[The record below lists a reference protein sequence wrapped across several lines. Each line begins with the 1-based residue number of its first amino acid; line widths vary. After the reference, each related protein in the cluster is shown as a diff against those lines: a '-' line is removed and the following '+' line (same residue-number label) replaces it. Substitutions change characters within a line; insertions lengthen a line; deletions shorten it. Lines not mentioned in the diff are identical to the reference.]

1 LLIFGTRT
9 IRPISPRGVALF
21 INAIVLASPSFLYST
36 AFAQASSNLAT
47 SNLVTQSDGEAP
59 SPVQVGTVTSPIT
72 SGANPIANP
81 LGTVG
86 STEKLGASVTVVT
99 SNEVSTDLSVPPSIG
114 AQLSAQDKP
123 SKAPEL
129 FTPASKTKANTPKS
143 FVKSAPSG
151 PVEMDL
157 RQLWNELKLNNPQLA
172 SLRES
177 YLSAKATVPQINAPA
192 NPQVGLVWSGMPVNS
207 PFALGGANAPSPQNP
222 NGISSN
228 NAISVA
234 QPFQFPGKKS
244 LAADI
249 ADTNAEALLAQSES
263 TYLQLGAQLSTLY
276 YNTLASQKQLQVLKE
291 SVVRLEMIK
300 NVAKARYANNAA
312 AYVEYLNA
320 QVAQSAAEADQFNLE
335 RQLEV
340 GINNINTLIGRHSR
354 EKLILK
360 GDGRRAMAPV
370 PTLVELE
377 DYAESSH
384 PSLKSSAL
392 QLDAARKG
400 VTLAKKA
407 YLPDFQV
414 IGSSYTPRG
423 PFSAN
428 NGALFYQ
435 FELDLI
441 IPLYFFTKE
450 KYGVEQAMRSQA
462 SAEASDISNRQQVV
476 LAVNSAYAAYQQAKM
491 ATTFL
496 RDRQVPQADAAYK
509 VGLTQYANNGQGFN
523 DLLTAQTQLRNLE
536 VQLALAEANLL
547 QAQATLLVSAGKEP
561 F

>member
-1 LLIFGTRT
+1 MIGKHK
-9 IRPISPRGVALF
+9 IRVA
-21 INAIVLASPSFLYST
+21 NTMKGIVPWMFASLAFSV
-36 AFAQASSNLAT
+36 FAQSAA
-47 SNLVTQSDGEAP
+47 TQSP
-59 SPVQVGTVTSPIT
+59 P
-72 SGANPIANP
+72 
-81 LGTVG
+81 
-86 STEKLGASVTVVT
+86 ASVTVQT
-99 SNEVSTDLSVPPSIG
+99 SDATLTAPPSIG
-114 AQLSAQDKP
+114 SQLSAQDPP
-123 SKAPEL
+123 SKAAEL
-129 FTPASKTKANTPKS
+129 FAPVTKANTPKN

-157 RQLWNELKLNNPQLA
+157 RQLWNELKINNPQLA

-177 YLSAKATVPQINAPA
+177 YLSAKATVPQIAAPA
-192 NPQVGLVWSGMPVNS
+192 NPQVGLVWSGMPVGS
-207 PFALGGANAPSPQNP
+207 PLALGLAGSNP
-222 NGISSN
+222 NVSNN
-228 NAISVA
+228 NAISIA

-244 LAADI
+244 LAAEI
-249 ADTNAEALLAQSES
+249 ADTNAEAFLANSET

-276 YNTLASQKQLQVLKE
+276 YNTLATQKQLQVLKE

-340 GINNINTLIGRHSR
+340 GIKNINTLIGRHSR
-354 EKLILK
+354 EKLVLK
-360 GDGRRAMAPV
+360 GDIRRSMNAV

-423 PFSAN
+423 PFASN

-450 KYGVEQAMRSQA
+450 KYGVEQAQRNQA
-462 SAEASDISNRQQVV
+462 SAEANDISNRQQIV
-476 LAVNSAYAAYQQAKM
+476 LAVNSAYATYQQAKT
-491 ATTFL
+491 AATFL
-496 RDRQVPQADAAYK
+496 RERQVPQADAAYK
-509 VGLTQYANNGQGFN
+509 VGLTQYSNNGQGFN

-536 VQLALAEANLL
+536 ISLAQAESNLL
-547 QAQATLLVSAGKEP
+547 QAQAVLMVSAGKEP

>member
-1 LLIFGTRT
+1 MLSFGTRT
-9 IRPISPRGVALF
+9 IRLISPHGVALL
-21 INAIVLASPSFLYST
+21 ISAIALASPSVLCTS
-36 AFAQASSNLAT
+36 AFAQAT
-47 SNLVTQSDGEAP
+47 SNLVTQSEGEVS
-59 SPVQVGTVTSPIT
+59 SPVQAGTVTLPT
-72 SGANPIANP
+72 SSAANPIANT
-81 LGTVG
+81 LGTSP
-86 STEKLGASVTVVT
+86 STEKAGASVTVVT
-99 SNEVSTDLSVPPSIG
+99 SNEVSTDLSMPPSVSS
-114 AQLSAQDKP
+114 QLSAQDKT
-123 SKAPEL
+123 KASEL
-129 FTPASKTKANTPKS
+129 FAPVTKANTPKTY
-143 FVKSAPSG
+143 VKSAPSG

-172 SLRES
+172 DLRES
-177 YLSAKATVPQINAPA
+177 YMSAKATVPQIAAPA

-207 PFALGGANAPSPQNP
+207 PFALGGANAPSPQYP

-228 NAISVA
+228 NSISVA

-276 YNTLASQKQLQVLKE
+276 YNTLATQKQLQVLKE

-335 RQLEV
+335 RALEV
-340 GINNINTLIGRHSR
+340 GIKNINTLIGRHSR

-360 GDGRRAMAPV
+360 GDGRRALAPV

-450 KYGVEQAMRSQA
+450 KYGVEQAMRNQA

-476 LAVNSAYAAYQQAKM
+476 LAVNSAYAAYQQAKT
-491 ATTFL
+491 ATTVL
-496 RDRQVPQADAAYK
+496 KERQVPQADAAYK
-509 VGLTQYANNGQGFN
+509 LGLIQYSNNGQGFN

-547 QAQATLLVSAGKEP
+547 QAQATLMVTAGKEP

>member
-1 LLIFGTRT
+1 MLIYG
-9 IRPISPRGVALF
+9 IRKRDVANLFKSIAPYAMATFAIS
-21 INAIVLASPSFLYST
+21 
-36 AFAQASSNLAT
+36 AFAQVAA
-47 SNLVTQSDGEAP
+47 QSAP
-59 SPVQVGTVTSPIT
+59 
-72 SGANPIANP
+72 
-81 LGTVG
+81 
-86 STEKLGASVTVVT
+86 ASVTVQ
-99 SNEVSTDLSVPPSIG
+99 SGDSSLSAPPSIG
-114 AQLSAQDKP
+114 SQLSKQEQSP
-123 SKAPEL
+123 KAAEL
-129 FTPASKTKANTPKS
+129 FAPVTKANTPKIYTKPVS
-143 FVKSAPSG
+143 SG
-151 PVEMDL
+151 PTEMDL
-157 RQLWNELKLNNPQLA
+157 RQLWGELKLNNPQLS

-177 YLSAKATVPQINAPA
+177 YLSAKATVPQIAAPA

-207 PFALGGANAPSPQNP
+207 PFALGGANAPSPNNP
-222 NGISSN
+222 GGGGISSN
-228 NAISVA
+228 NSISVA

-249 ADTNAEALLAQSES
+249 ADTNAEALLASSES

-276 YNTLASQKQLQVLKE
+276 YNALAAQKQLQVLKE
-291 SVVRLEMIK
+291 SVMRLEMVK

-320 QVAQSAAEADQFNLE
+320 QVAQSAAEADQFNVE
-335 RQLEV
+335 RQLQV
-340 GINNINTLIGRHSR
+340 ALNNINTLVGRHSR
-354 EKLILK
+354 EKLVLR
-360 GDGRRAMAPV
+360 GDVRRAMNGV

-384 PSLKSSAL
+384 PALKSSAL

-400 VTLAKKA
+400 VALAKKA

-428 NGALFYQ
+428 NGAMFYQ

-450 KYGVEQAMRSQA
+450 KYGVEQAQRNQA
-462 SAEASDISNRQQVV
+462 AAEAGNISNRQQIV
-476 LAVNSAYAAYQQAKM
+476 LAVNTAYATYEQAK
-491 ATTFL
+491 TQTQFL
-496 RDRQVPQADAAYK
+496 KDRQVPQADAAYK
-509 VGLTQYANNGQGFN
+509 VGLTQYSNNGQGFN

-536 VQLALAEANLL
+536 IALAQAESNLL
-547 QAQATLLVSAGKEP
+547 QAQAVLMVSAGKEP

>member
-1 LLIFGTRT
+1 MFIFGTRK
-9 IRPISPRGVALF
+9 ISAVFTLKRITFVLF
-21 INAIVLASPSFLYST
+21 ASSFS
-36 AFAQASSNLAT
+36 AACFAQT
-47 SNLVTQSDGEAP
+47 EQTP
-59 SPVQVGTVTSPIT
+59 S
-72 SGANPIANP
+72 AN
-81 LGTVG
+81 
-86 STEKLGASVTVVT
+86 VTVQTDGT
-99 SNEVSTDLSVPPSIG
+99 SLSSPPSIG
-114 AQLSAQDKP
+114 AQLSSQDKP
-123 SKAPEL
+123 SKAAEL
-129 FTPASKTKANTPKS
+129 FAPVTKANTPKIYTKPVS
-143 FVKSAPSG
+143 TG

-157 RQLWNELKLNNPQLA
+157 RQLWNEMKINNPQLS

-177 YLSAKATVPQINAPA
+177 YLSAKATVPQIAAPA

-207 PFALGGANAPSPQNP
+207 PLALGGANAPSQQYPG
-222 NGISSN
+222 GISSN
-228 NAISVA
+228 NSISIA

-249 ADTNAEALLAQSES
+249 ADTNAEALLAQAES

-276 YNTLASQKQLQVLKE
+276 YSALASQKQLQVLKE
-291 SVVRLEMIK
+291 SVIRLEMIK

-340 GINNINTLIGRHSR
+340 ALKSINALVGRHSR

-360 GDGRRAMAPV
+360 GDVRRSMNSV

-392 QLDAARKG
+392 QLEAARKG

-450 KYGVEQAMRSQA
+450 KYGVEQAIRNQA
-462 SAEASDISNRQQVV
+462 SAEASDISNRQQIV
-476 LAVNSAYAAYQQAKM
+476 LAVNSAYAGYQQAKT
-491 ATTFL
+491 AANFL
-496 RDRQVPQADAAYK
+496 KDRQVPQADAAYK
-509 VGLTQYANNGQGFN
+509 VGLVQYSNNGQGFN

-547 QAQATLLVSAGKEP
+547 QAQAVLLVTAGKEP

>member
-1 LLIFGTRT
+1 MLIIGTRK
-9 IRPISPRGVALF
+9 ICDIAPQGVKLF
-21 INAIVLASPSFLYST
+21 ISIMALVLPSLYSANGLT
-36 AFAQASSNLAT
+36 QVT
-47 SNLVTQSDGEAP
+47 SNLVTQSAGEGVIAVRSGEQP
-59 SPVQVGTVTSPIT
+59 WSNTASVNVTESAQQA
-72 SGANPIANP
+72 S
-81 LGTVG
+81 
-86 STEKLGASVTVVT
+86 ASVTVVT
-99 SNEVSTDLSVPPSIG
+99 NNQVTMELSTPPSIG
-114 AQLSAQDKP
+114 SQLSAPHSP
-123 SKAPEL
+123 SKPAEL
-129 FTPASKTKANTPKS
+129 FIPTAQSTTQGEVKAVNAGKS
-143 FVKSAPSG
+143 YVKSVPQG
-151 PVEMDL
+151 PIEMDL

-177 YLSAKATVPQINAPA
+177 YLSAKATVPQIAAPA

-207 PFALGGANAPSPQNP
+207 PFALGGANAPSQQYPQ
-222 NGISSN
+222 GISSN
-228 NAISVA
+228 NAISFA

-249 ADTNAEALLAQSES
+249 ADTNAEALLAISES

-276 YNTLASQKQLQVLKE
+276 YSTLATQKQLQVLRE

-300 NVAKARYANNAA
+300 NVAKARYSNNAA

-335 RQLEV
+335 RQLEI
-340 GINNINTLIGRHSR
+340 GIKNINTLIGRHSR

-360 GDGRRAMAPV
+360 GDVRRSMSTV
-370 PTLVELE
+370 PTLLELE
-377 DYAESSH
+377 DHAESNH

-450 KYGVEQAMRSQA
+450 KYGVEQAQRNQA
-462 SAEASDISNRQQVV
+462 AAEASDISNRQQVV
-476 LAVNSAYAAYQQAKM
+476 LAVNSAYAAYQQAKT
-491 ATTFL
+491 AAIFL
-496 RDRQVPQADAAYK
+496 KERQVPQADAAYK
-509 VGLTQYANNGQGFN
+509 VGLTQYSNNGQGFN

-536 VQLALAEANLL
+536 IALAQAESNLL
-547 QAQATLLVSAGKEP
+547 QAQAVLMVSAGKEP

>member
-1 LLIFGTRT
+1 MVFA
-9 IRPISPRGVALF
+9 S
-21 INAIVLASPSFLYST
+21 LAFQMYAQST
-36 AFAQASSNLAT
+36 AN
-47 SNLVTQSDGEAP
+47 
-59 SPVQVGTVTSPIT
+59 
-72 SGANPIANP
+72 NPP
-81 LGTVG
+81 P
-86 STEKLGASVTVVT
+86 ASVTVQT
-99 SNEVSTDLSVPPSIG
+99 SEATLAAPPSIG
-114 AQLSAQDKP
+114 AQLSAQEP
-123 SKAPEL
+123 SSKAAEL
-129 FTPASKTKANTPKS
+129 FAPVTKANMPKN

-157 RQLWNELKLNNPQLA
+157 RQLWEELKLNNPQLA

-177 YLSAKATVPQINAPA
+177 YLSAKATVPQIAAPA

-207 PFALGGANAPSPQNP
+207 PFALGGANAPSPQYP
-222 NGISSN
+222 QGISSN
-228 NAISVA
+228 NSISFA
-234 QPFQFPGKKS
+234 QPFQFPGKKG

-249 ADTNAEALLAQSES
+249 ADTNAEALLASSEPA
-263 TYLQLGAQLSTLY
+263 YLQLGAQLSTSY
-276 YNTLASQKQLQVLKE
+276 YNTLATQKQLQVLKE

-300 NVAKARYANNAA
+300 NVAKVRYANNAA

-335 RQLEV
+335 RQLEI
-340 GINNINTLIGRHSR
+340 GIKNINTLIGRHSR

-360 GDGRRAMAPV
+360 GDIRRSMNSV

-377 DYAESSH
+377 DYAETSH

-450 KYGVEQAMRSQA
+450 KYGVEQAQRNQA
-462 SAEASDISNRQQVV
+462 SAEANNISNRQQVV
-476 LAVNSAYAAYQQAKM
+476 LAVNSAYATYQQAKT
-491 ATTFL
+491 AATFL
-496 RDRQVPQADAAYK
+496 RERQVPQADAAYK
-509 VGLTQYANNGQGFN
+509 VGLT
-523 DLLTAQTQLRNLE
+523 
-536 VQLALAEANLL
+536 
-547 QAQATLLVSAGKEP
+547 
-561 F
+561 

>member
-1 LLIFGTRT
+1 LFLLGIRKISAVLTVKRVAFALYAPIF
-9 IRPISPRGVALF
+9 SA
-21 INAIVLASPSFLYST
+21 A
-36 AFAQASSNLAT
+36 AFAQSSDL
-47 SNLVTQSDGEAP
+47 P
-59 SPVQVGTVTSPIT
+59 P
-72 SGANPIANP
+72 
-81 LGTVG
+81 
-86 STEKLGASVTVVT
+86 ASVTVQGGD
-99 SNEVSTDLSVPPSIG
+99 VSLAAPPSIG
-114 AQLSAQDKP
+114 AQLSSQEKP
-123 SKAPEL
+123 SKAAEL
-129 FTPASKTKANTPKS
+129 FAPVTKANTPNNY
-143 FVKSAPSG
+143 VKSAPSG

-157 RQLWNELKLNNPQLA
+157 RQLWSELKANNPQLA

-177 YLSAKATVPQINAPA
+177 YLSAKATVPQIAAPA

-207 PFALGGANAPSPQNP
+207 PFALGGANAPSQQYPG
-222 NGISSN
+222 GISSN
-228 NAISVA
+228 NSVSIA

-249 ADTNAEALLAQSES
+249 ADTNAEALLAQTES

-276 YNTLASQKQLQVLKE
+276 YSALASQKQLQVLKE
-291 SVVRLEMIK
+291 SVIRLEMIK

-320 QVAQSAAEADQFNLE
+320 QVAQSSAEADQFNLE

-340 GINNINTLIGRHSR
+340 AIKNINTLVGRHSR

-360 GDGRRAMAPV
+360 GDVRRSMSSI

-384 PSLKSSAL
+384 PSLKGSAL
-392 QLDAARKG
+392 QLEAARKG

-450 KYGVEQAMRSQA
+450 KYGVEQAQRNQA
-462 SAEASDISNRQQVV
+462 AAEASDISNRQQVV
-476 LAVNSAYAAYQQAKM
+476 LAVNSAYAGYQQAKT
-491 ATTFL
+491 AATFL
-496 RDRQVPQADAAYK
+496 KDRQVPQADAAYR
-509 VGLTQYANNGQGFN
+509 VGLTQYSNNGQGFN

-547 QAQATLLVSAGKEP
+547 QAQAVLLVTAGKEP

>member
-1 LLIFGTRT
+1 MLILGRYKTSAVKPLNSVTPFAM
-9 IRPISPRGVALF
+9 VAF
-21 INAIVLASPSFLYST
+21 VVCVSAFSVSALAQPSSDST
-36 AFAQASSNLAT
+36 
-47 SNLVTQSDGEAP
+47 P
-59 SPVQVGTVTSPIT
+59 
-72 SGANPIANP
+72 
-81 LGTVG
+81 
-86 STEKLGASVTVVT
+86 ASVTVLSGDT
-99 SNEVSTDLSVPPSIG
+99 SLAAPPSISSQLG
-114 AQLSAQDKP
+114 AS
-123 SKAPEL
+123 SKAAEMFAPV
-129 FTPASKTKANTPKS
+129 TKANTPKIYTKPVS
-143 FVKSAPSG
+143 SG

-157 RQLWNELKLNNPQLA
+157 RQLWNEMKVNNPQLS

-177 YLSAKATVPQINAPA
+177 YLSAKATVPQIAAPA

-207 PFALGGANAPSPQNP
+207 PLALGGANVPSPNNP
-222 NGISSN
+222 GGGGISSN
-228 NAISVA
+228 NSISIA

-249 ADTNAEALLAQSES
+249 ADTNAEALLASSES

-276 YNTLASQKQLQVLKE
+276 YNALASQKQLQVLKE

-300 NVAKARYANNAA
+300 NVAKARYSNNAA

-340 GINNINTLIGRHSR
+340 ALKSINALVGRHSR

-360 GDGRRAMAPV
+360 GDVRRSMNAV

-423 PFSAN
+423 PFAAN

-450 KYGVEQAMRSQA
+450 KYGVEQAQRNQA
-462 SAEASDISNRQQVV
+462 AAEASDISNRQQIV
-476 LAVNSAYAAYQQAKM
+476 LAVNSAYASYQQAKT
-491 ATTFL
+491 AATFL
-496 RDRQVPQADAAYK
+496 KDRQVPQADAAYK
-509 VGLTQYANNGQGFN
+509 VGLVQYSNNGQGFN

-547 QAQATLLVSAGKEP
+547 QAQAVLLVTAGKEP

>member
-1 LLIFGTRT
+1 MLILGTRK
-9 IRPISPRGVALF
+9 ISAFKYQEIAFLALATF
-21 INAIVLASPSFLYST
+21 AFSAELSI
-36 AFAQASSNLAT
+36 AFAQT
-47 SNLVTQSDGEAP
+47 GYAP
-59 SPVQVGTVTSPIT
+59 PS
-72 SGANPIANP
+72 
-81 LGTVG
+81 
-86 STEKLGASVTVVT
+86 SVTVQ
-99 SNEVSTDLSVPPSIG
+99 SGDALSAPPSISS
-114 AQLSAQDKP
+114 QLSQQGTQDRP
-123 SKAPEL
+123 SKASEL
-129 FTPASKTKANTPKS
+129 FAPVTKANTPKN

-151 PVEMDL
+151 PIEMDL
-157 RQLWNELKLNNPQLA
+157 RQLWSELKLNNPQLA

-177 YLSAKATVPQINAPA
+177 YLSAKATVPQIAAPA

-207 PFALGGANAPSPQNP
+207 PFALGGANQPVPGYP

-228 NAISVA
+228 NSISVA
-234 QPFQFPGKKS
+234 QPLQFPGKKS

-249 ADTNAEALLAQSES
+249 ADTNAESLLAQSES
-263 TYLQLGAQLSTLY
+263 TYLQLGMQLSTLY

-320 QVAQSAAEADQFNLE
+320 QVAQSSAEADQFNLE

-340 GINNINTLIGRHSR
+340 GIKNINTLIGRHSR

-360 GDGRRAMAPV
+360 GDGRRALAPV

-423 PFSAN
+423 PFASN

-450 KYGVEQAMRSQA
+450 KYGVEQAMRNQA
-462 SAEASDISNRQQVV
+462 SAEASNISNRQQIV
-476 LAVNSAYAAYQQAKM
+476 LAVNSAYAAYQQAKT
-491 ATTFL
+491 AATFL
-496 RDRQVPQADAAYK
+496 KDRQVPQADAAYK
-509 VGLTQYANNGQGFN
+509 VALTQYANNGQGFN

-536 VQLALAEANLL
+536 IALAQAESNLM
-547 QAQATLLVSAGKEP
+547 QAQAVLYVSAGKEP

>member
-1 LLIFGTRT
+1 MLILGKHKTSVVTPLKRVTPFAMAAFVVCTSAFS
-9 IRPISPRGVALF
+9 IS
-21 INAIVLASPSFLYST
+21 
-36 AFAQASSNLAT
+36 AFAQLSTDS
-47 SNLVTQSDGEAP
+47 AP
-59 SPVQVGTVTSPIT
+59 
-72 SGANPIANP
+72 
-81 LGTVG
+81 
-86 STEKLGASVTVVT
+86 ASVIVQSGDT
-99 SNEVSTDLSVPPSIG
+99 SLAAPPSIG
-114 AQLSAQDKP
+114 AQLGAS
-123 SKAPEL
+123 SKAAEMFAPV
-129 FTPASKTKANTPKS
+129 TKANTPKIYA
-143 FVKSAPSG
+143 KSISSG
-151 PVEMDL
+151 PTEMDL
-157 RQLWNELKLNNPQLA
+157 RQLWNELKVNNPQLS

-207 PFALGGANAPSPQNP
+207 PFALGGANAPSPNNP
-222 NGISSN
+222 GGGGISSN

-249 ADTNAEALLAQSES
+249 ADTNAEALLASSES

-276 YNTLASQKQLQVLKE
+276 YNALAAQKQLQVLKE
-291 SVVRLEMIK
+291 SVIRLEMIK

-320 QVAQSAAEADQFNLE
+320 QVAQSAAQADQFNVE
-335 RQLEV
+335 RQLNV
-340 GINNINTLIGRHSR
+340 ALNNINTLVGRHSR
-354 EKLILK
+354 EKLVLRA
-360 GDGRRAMAPV
+360 DVRRAMNGV
-370 PTLVELE
+370 PTLIELE
-377 DYAESSH
+377 DYAETSH

-400 VTLAKKA
+400 VDLAKKA

-428 NGALFYQ
+428 NGAMFYQ
-435 FELDLI
+435 LELDLI

-450 KYGVEQAMRSQA
+450 RYGVEQAQRNQA
-462 SAEASDISNRQQVV
+462 AAEAGNISNRQQIV
-476 LAVNSAYAAYQQAKM
+476 LAVNTAYAAYEQAKNQ
-491 ATTFL
+491 TQFL
-496 RDRQVPQADAAYK
+496 KDRQVPQADAAYK
-509 VGLTQYANNGQGFN
+509 VGLIQYSNNGQGFN

-536 VQLALAEANLL
+536 IALAQAESNLL
-547 QAQATLLVSAGKEP
+547 QAQAVLMVSAGKEP

>member
-1 LLIFGTRT
+1 MLILRKHKTSVVKPLNSATPFAMAAVVVCAS
-9 IRPISPRGVALF
+9 IFSVSAL
-21 INAIVLASPSFLYST
+21 
-36 AFAQASSNLAT
+36 AQTPANS
-47 SNLVTQSDGEAP
+47 AP
-59 SPVQVGTVTSPIT
+59 G
-72 SGANPIANP
+72 
-81 LGTVG
+81 
-86 STEKLGASVTVVT
+86 SVTVQAGDT
-99 SNEVSTDLSVPPSIG
+99 LLATPPSISSQLG
-114 AQLSAQDKP
+114 AN
-123 SKAPEL
+123 SKAAEMFAPV
-129 FTPASKTKANTPKS
+129 TKANTPKTYTKPVS
-143 FVKSAPSG
+143 SG
-151 PVEMDL
+151 PTEMDL
-157 RQLWNELKLNNPQLA
+157 RQLWNELKVNNPQLS

-207 PFALGGANAPSPQNP
+207 PLALGGANAPSQQYPG
-222 NGISSN
+222 GISSN
-228 NAISVA
+228 NAISIA

-244 LAADI
+244 LAANI
-249 ADTNAEALLAQSES
+249 ADTNAEALLAQSEA
-263 TYLQLGAQLSTLY
+263 TYLQLGAQLSSLY
-276 YNTLASQKQLQVLKE
+276 YSALASQKQLQVLKE
-291 SVVRLEMIK
+291 SVIRLGMIK

-320 QVAQSAAEADQFNLE
+320 QVAQSAAEADQFNVD
-335 RQLEV
+335 RQLQV
-340 GINNINTLIGRHSR
+340 ALNSINTLVGRHSR
-354 EKLILK
+354 EKLVLR
-360 GDGRRAMAPV
+360 GDVRRAMNGV

-377 DYAESSH
+377 DYAETSH

-400 VTLAKKA
+400 VDLAKKA

-435 FELDLI
+435 LELDLI

-450 KYGVEQAMRSQA
+450 KYGVEQAQRNQA
-462 SAEASDISNRQQVV
+462 AAEAGNISNRQQIV
-476 LAVNSAYAAYQQAKM
+476 LAVNSAYAAYEQAKVQ
-491 ATTFL
+491 TLFL

-509 VGLTQYANNGQGFN
+509 VGLIQYSNNGQGFN

-536 VQLALAEANLL
+536 VQLALAEANLMQS
-547 QAQATLLVSAGKEP
+547 QAVLLVSAGKEP